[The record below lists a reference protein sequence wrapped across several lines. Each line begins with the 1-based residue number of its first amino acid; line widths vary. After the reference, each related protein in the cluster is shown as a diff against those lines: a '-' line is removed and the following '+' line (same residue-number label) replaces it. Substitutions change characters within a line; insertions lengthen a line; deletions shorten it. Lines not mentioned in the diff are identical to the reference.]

1 MNLNKKPLALL
12 LVSFNVSA
20 LTPAPAQP
28 PAIFLENQT
37 NLQVPAISTSAPAP
51 EPAQPVSQQLL
62 PTVQPEAQN
71 KNQPMPSPAPT
82 TPAQSAPAP
91 VPATASTKP
100 EESSYGKQIQQLS
113 EEIELLSLKKKKGE
127 LQEEV
132 NKHDGGNADKGS
144 SHPSPEPEQHE
155 SNADITVHSI
165 YGVNRTYTAVI
176 YYRGVEMVVRPGS
189 EINGDWKVTSVTATT
204 VKIKKAG
211 KTKTLSLSA
220 ASLPL
225 TPPQQ
230 LPVSP
235 VPQQPGFGL
244 LNRTG
249 Q

>member
-37 NLQVPAISTSAPAP
+37 NLQVPAASAPAP
-51 EPAQPVSQQLL
+51 TQPANQQPL

-71 KNQPMPSPAPT
+71 KNQPMPTPAPT
-82 TPAQSAPAP
+82 TPAQSAPA
-91 VPATASTKP
+91 TASTKP
-100 EESSYGKQIQQLS
+100 EEPSYGKQIQQLS
-113 EEIELLSLKKKKGE
+113 EEIELLNLQKKKGE

-132 NKHDGGNADKGS
+132 NKHGGNADAKGS
-144 SHPSPEPEQHE
+144 SHSSEPEQHE
-155 SNADITVHSI
+155 PNADITVHSI

-220 ASLPL
+220 ASMPL
-225 TPPQQ
+225 AQPQQ
-230 LPVSP
+230 LPVSQ

>member
-1 MNLNKKPLALL
+1 MNLNKKPLVLL

-37 NLQVPAISTSAPAP
+37 NLQAPAATAP
-51 EPAQPVSQQLL
+51 APAQPVEQQR
-62 PTVQPEAQN
+62 PAVQPDAQKN
-71 KNQPMPSPAPT
+71 NQPMPS
-82 TPAQSAPAP
+82 PAQSAPAP
-91 VPATASTKP
+91 VQATASSKP
-100 EESSYGKQIQQLS
+100 EEPSYGKQIQDLS
-113 EEIELLSLKKKKGE
+113 EEIELLNLKKKKGE
-127 LQEEV
+127 LQEEI
-132 NKHDGGNADKGS
+132 NKHGGNTKKDS
-144 SHPSPEPEQHE
+144 SHTSEPERHE
-155 SNADITVHSI
+155 SNMDITVHSI

-220 ASLPL
+220 AALPSVQ
-225 TPPQQ
+225 PQPQ